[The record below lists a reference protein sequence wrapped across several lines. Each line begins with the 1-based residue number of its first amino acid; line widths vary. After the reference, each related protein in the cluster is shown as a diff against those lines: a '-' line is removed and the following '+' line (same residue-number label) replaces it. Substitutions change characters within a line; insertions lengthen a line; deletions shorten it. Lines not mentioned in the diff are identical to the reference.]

1 MYVGKNTAKTKPGFT
16 IVELLIVI
24 VVIGIL
30 AAITIVSYNGIQDRA
45 KSVAA
50 QSDVSQNAKLLEVY
64 KGLTSTTD
72 QYPATAALANLKSSG
87 GATLSYTAS
96 SAGKGYCLASI
107 NGSTSYYTT
116 STLKAPQ
123 KGNCVTA
130 DGLMGWWPLNGDT
143 SDASGNGH
151 PGILSL
157 SAPTPTTGQGNI
169 ANTAYSF
176 DGSVGDAY
184 IDTGDKFAANQFT
197 ASVWAYPIVGSN
209 GTGFATIMSNTRDC
223 CNINSGFQIQYTKA
237 SPNQLS
243 GFIWAG
249 GTGAVAGVDYSTG
262 SPSGLPQNT
271 WSHIALTYN
280 GMTISMYK
288 NGTLLGSSTSY
299 SGTLP
304 TPLYNV
310 FLGRMGEIP
319 YGYTFG
325 GKLDDAR
332 IYNRALSATEITA
345 LYSAGA
351 L

>member
-1 MYVGKNTAKTKPGFT
+1 VGKNTAKTKLGFT

-30 AAITIVSYNGIQDRA
+30 AAITIVSFNGVQDRA

-64 KGLTSTTD
+64 KASTSTTD
-72 QYPATAALANLKSSG
+72 QYPATATLASLKSSG

-96 SAGKGYCLASI
+96 SAGKGYCLAST
-107 NGSTSYYTT
+107 NGSIGYYTT
-116 STLKAPQ
+116 GTLKTPQ

-157 SAPTPTTGQGNI
+157 SAPTPTTGQGNV

-184 IDTGDKFAANQFT
+184 IDTGDKFTTSQFT
-197 ASVWAYPIVGSN
+197 ASIWAYPIATSN
-209 GTGFATIMSNTRDC
+209 GTPFATIMSNTRDC
-223 CNINSGFQIQYTKA
+223 CNTNSGFQIQYNKT
-237 SPNQLS
+237 SPYQLS
-243 GFIWAG
+243 SLLWAG
-249 GTGAVAGVDYSTG
+249 GTSPVASLNYAAGIA
-262 SPSGLPQNT
+262 QNT
-271 WSHIALTYN
+271 WSHIALTYD
-280 GMTISMYK
+280 GTSLTMYK
-288 NGTLLGSSTSY
+288 NGASIGTTTYSST
-299 SGTLP
+299 LA
-304 TPLYNV
+304 TPSYNV

-332 IYNRALSATEITA
+332 IYNRALSSTEITA
-345 LYSAGA
+345 LYGAGA